1 MFDGNWRETVEKGVD
16 PIGEG
21 LRKMGISADLLT
33 CVGIAMSVAT
43 AVIIGRGHLRW
54 GFVALLATGIPDLL
68 DGAVAKASGSASKR
82 GAFFDSSID
91 RFSDAFV
98 FGGISWYYAAT
109 FPGTLSILPVA
120 VMSAALITSYLRAK
134 GELLG
139 YDAKG
144 GIMERAERFILL
156 AVGLAIPQLLEP
168 VLWVMLALTSI
179 TVIQRFFKV
188 WNQATAEI
196 KADQAKAATA
206 SPN

>member
-16 PIGEG
+16 PIGHG
-21 LRKMGISADLLT
+21 LKRLGVSADLLT
-33 CVGIAMSVAT
+33 VIGILMSVAT
-43 AVIIGRGHLRW
+43 AFIIGNGYLRW
-54 GFVALLATGIPDLL
+54 GFVAMLATGIPDLL

-98 FGGISWYYAAT
+98 FGGLSWYYAANVG
-109 FPGTLSILPVA
+109 GTISVLPVA

-156 AVGLAIPQLLEP
+156 AAGLAFPRILEP
-168 VLWVMLALTSI
+168 VLWIMLVLSSI

-188 WNQATAEI
+188 WRQATAEMR
-196 KADQAKAATA
+196 ADQAAAA
-206 SPN
+206 SK

>member
-21 LRKMGISADLLT
+21 LKRMGVSADVLT
-33 CVGIAMSVAT
+33 CVGILMSMAT
-43 AVIIGRGHLRW
+43 AV
-54 GFVALLATGIPDLL
+54 
-68 DGAVAKASGSASKR
+68 SASKR

-98 FGGISWYYAAT
+98 FGGISWYYAANE
-109 FPGTLSILPVA
+109 PGTISVLPVA

-156 AVGLAIPQLLEP
+156 AIGLAIPAILKP
-168 VLWVMLALTSI
+168 VLWIMLVLTTV

-188 WNQATAEI
+188 WKQATAEMH
-196 KADQAKAATA
+196 ADRAEAAKR
-206 SPN
+206 